1 MDAEHMTS
9 FTRGERVASIEISEI
24 VQISE
29 AAARKRAAGEAVI
42 TLGTGEPDFDTP
54 DHVKQA
60 AVDAIW
66 AGDTKYPATRGNPPL
81 IDAILGKFRRENGLT
96 FERDQ
101 IIVSAGAKQI
111 LFNALM
117 ASLSAGDDVIV
128 PAPYWTTYLDMVTVC
143 GGRPNV
149 VTCSAENG
157 FKLTPEQLE
166 AAIGPDTRWL
176 LLNTPGNP
184 SGAVYS
190 VAEMRALGAVL
201 ERHPRVWLM
210 VDEIYEHIVYGADGF
225 TSALQTLPRLADR
238 MLIVNGVS
246 KAYAMTGWRLGYG
259 AGPAPLIKAMAVV
272 QGQATSGACS
282 ISQAA
287 ATAALNGNQD
297 FLADRCA
304 SFRERRDMMVAAL
317 NQSSGLSCQMPEGA
331 FYLYPSCEG
340 VLGLTTPGGAV
351 LSTDADFC
359 AYLLDAHGVAV
370 VPGRAFGLPGH
381 FRLSYA
387 YSKEL
392 LESAA
397 ASIRTAC
404 GALR

>member
-1 MDAEHMTS
+1 MDAEHRTP

-81 IDAILGKFRRENGLT
+81 IDAILGKFSRENGLR

-117 ASLSAGDDVIV
+117 ASLSAGDEVIV

-166 AAIGPDTRWL
+166 AAIGANTRWL

-225 TSALQTLPRLADR
+225 TSALQTLPQLADR

-331 FYLYPSCEG
+331 FYLYPSCAG
-340 VLGLTTPGGAV
+340 VLGLTTPGGDV
-351 LSTDADFC
+351 LSSDADFC
-359 AYLLDAHGVAV
+359 AYLLDSYGVAV

-397 ASIRTAC
+397 ASIRSAC